1 MKRLVGILIL
11 LFGFQVAALAQH
23 DEKARVILDKMS
35 TSYQKIPS
43 YKADFSYILTNE
55 SEGLNESFEGKIA
68 VKNDMYRLNMDAQE
82 IINNGET
89 MWTYLKDVN
98 EVNIDYYDPEEGD
111 MSPNT
116 IYSAYKEGFKYI
128 FLDNESAG
136 DVNVIDLVPDDKNS
150 QYFKVRLLINKSDN
164 TLKGWKIFDKAGNVI
179 HYDIK
184 NFNPKANLQDSYF
197 VFNEDDYDGVEV
209 IDLR

>member
-11 LFGFQVAALAQH
+11 LFGFQIAALAQH

-35 TSYQKIPS
+35 ASYQDIPS

-55 SEGLNESFEGKIA
+55 NEGLNEEFEGKIA
-68 VKNDMYRLNMDAQE
+68 VKDNKYRLKMEGQE

-89 MWTYLKDVN
+89 MWTYLEDAN
-98 EVNIDYYDPEEGD
+98 EVNIDFYDPEEGD
-111 MSPNT
+111 MSPSK
-116 IYSAYKEGFKYI
+116 IYSAYKEGFKYL
-128 FLDNESAG
+128 FLDNESNVE
-136 DVNVIDLVPDDKNS
+136 VNVVDLVPDDKNS
-150 QYFKVRLLINKSDN
+150 QYFKVRLLISKADN

-179 HYDIK
+179 HYDIR
-184 NFNPKANLQDSYF
+184 NFDPKANLNDNYF

>member
-11 LFGFQVAALAQH
+11 LFGFQVVALAQY
-23 DEKARVILDKMS
+23 DEKARTILDKMS
-35 TSYQKIPS
+35 AQYQKIPS

-55 SEGLNESFEGKIA
+55 AEGLNEEFAGKIA
-68 VKNDMYRLNMDAQE
+68 VKDNMYRLKMEGQE

-89 MWTYLKDVN
+89 MWTYLEDVN
-98 EVNIDYYDPEEGD
+98 EVNIDYYDPEDGD
-111 MSPNT
+111 MSPSK
-116 IYSAYKEGFKYI
+116 IYTAYKDGFKYI
-128 FLDNESAG
+128 YLDQESAG
-136 DVNVIDLVPDDKNS
+136 DVNVVDLVPNDKNS
-150 QYFKVRLLINKSDN
+150 QYYKVRLLINKSNN

-179 HYDIK
+179 HYDIR

-197 VFNEDDYDGVEV
+197 VFNEDDYSDVEV